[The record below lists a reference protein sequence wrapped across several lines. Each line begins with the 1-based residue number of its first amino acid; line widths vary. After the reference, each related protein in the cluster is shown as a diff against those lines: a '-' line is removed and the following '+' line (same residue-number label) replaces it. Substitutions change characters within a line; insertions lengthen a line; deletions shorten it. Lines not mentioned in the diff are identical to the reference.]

1 MNKRTNKQSSLKC
14 DRCYFYFRF
23 TEMYA
28 IGHKYGQ
35 VCGRCW
41 NITMEEVIKEQKK
54 QPKETER
61 QFNLGGYDNQI
72 YKSNTEKD

>member
-1 MNKRTNKQSSLKC
+1 
-14 DRCYFYFRF
+14 
-23 TEMYA
+23 
-28 IGHKYGQ
+28 
-35 VCGRCW
+35 
-41 NITMEEVIKEQKK
+41 MEEATKEQKK

>member
-1 MNKRTNKQSSLKC
+1 MKRSNKQSSLKC
-14 DRCYFYFRF
+14 DRCYHYFRY

-35 VCGRCW
+35 VCNRCW
-41 NITMEEVIKEQKK
+41 QITMEEIIEEQKK

>member
-1 MNKRTNKQSSLKC
+1 
-14 DRCYFYFRF
+14 
-23 TEMYA
+23 MYA
-28 IGHKYGQ
+28 IGQSQYGQ
-35 VCGRCW
+35 VCSRCW
-41 NITMEEVIKEQKK
+41 QITMDELIKEQKK

>member
-1 MNKRTNKQSSLKC
+1 
-14 DRCYFYFRF
+14 
-23 TEMYA
+23 MYA

-41 NITMEEVIKEQKK
+41 DITMEEVIKEQKK